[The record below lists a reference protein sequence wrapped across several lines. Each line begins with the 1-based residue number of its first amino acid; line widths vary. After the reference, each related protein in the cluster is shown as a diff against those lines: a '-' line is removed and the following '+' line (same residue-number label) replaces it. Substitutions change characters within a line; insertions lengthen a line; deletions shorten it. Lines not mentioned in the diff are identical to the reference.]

1 MSKKV
6 FVSYSHKQ
14 SEWVRNRLIPCLRYG
29 GAEMDPDYERFKA
42 GLTVIGQMDRAQDE
56 AEISVLVLSKDYLKS
71 NYCRREMSRAII
83 RDPDFT
89 KGSAIFVKRVECEM
103 PEEIESAEP
112 LWVNLVNDK
121 DAAQW
126 NLLLEACGADLGAA
140 APHWLARRDEV
151 LQFLQRGQSVNL
163 IVKEDPRWR
172 EMIEHLRDAHLPELR
187 TIDLA
192 PGTTASRRALVE
204 ELLKACGINQPVPA
218 PPEDLVVLDRALSAY
233 PTPSHVALLHAD
245 LMAARPDY
253 DINLFSALRSL
264 IMDARKLVLLVQS
277 RRPFAQ
283 LVPHD
288 HPLSAIDLKT
298 VELTGRRR

>member
-6 FVSYSHKQ
+6 FISYCHKQ
-14 SEWVRNRLIPCLRYG
+14 GDWVFDQLVPCLEAG
-29 GAEMDPDYERFKA
+29 GAQIYIDRERFKA
-42 GLTVIGQMDRAQDE
+42 GLGVIRQMDATQDAAE
-56 AEISVLVLSKDYLKS
+56 ASVLILTPDYLRS
-71 NYCRREMSRAII
+71 AYCQHEMERAVA
-83 RDPDFT
+83 RDPQFN
-89 KGSAIFVKRVECEM
+89 GSIIPVKRDECEM
-103 PEEIESAEP
+103 PDGIRSPEP

-126 NLLLEACGADLGAA
+126 DLLLEACGSDLGVD
-140 APHWLARRDEV
+140 APHWLARRDEA

-163 IVKEDPRWR
+163 VVQEDPRWR
-172 EMIEHLRDAHLPELR
+172 ELIEHLRTAHLPELR
-187 TIDLA
+187 TVDLA
-192 PGTTASRRALVE
+192 RGATASRRALVE
-204 ELLKACGINQPVPA
+204 ELLKACGVNQPVPA
-218 PPEDLVVLDRALSAY
+218 PPDDLVVLDRALSAS
-233 PTPSHVALLHAD
+233 PTPSRVALLHGDRMAD
-245 LMAARPDY
+245 RADY
-253 DINLFSALRSL
+253 DINLFDALRYL